1 VTTHLPS
8 GLKAALATA
17 LSSLSGC
24 PTGLPVAASHTRAVP
39 SALAVTTHSFQE
51 ARQYLGVDGQ
61 RHWND
66 AAVARTT
73 PARFGLYSLVAL
85 IVQRQPAWQHAFR
98 QSAWYQKARPTF
110 VDALAQVR
118 RALWRQLGFWLSE
131 AAIDRQK
138 SAPVLFEHF
147 AELLAYVA

>member
-1 VTTHLPS
+1 VLVRDPQGRCEPQAFLSTDLTLSARQIVTYS
-8 GLKAALATA
+8 IRRW
-17 LSSLSGC
+17 SME
-24 PTGLPVAASHTRAVP
+24 
-39 SALAVTTHSFQE
+39 TTFQE

-61 RHWND
+61 RQWNN

-73 PARFGLYSLVAL
+73 PVRLALYSFVAL
-85 IVQRQPAWQHAFR
+85 IVQRQPAWQQAFR

-118 RALWRQLGFWLSE
+118 CALWRQLGFWLSE
-131 AAIDRQK
+131 LTIDRQK
-138 SAPVLFEHF
+138 SAPVLFEHY